1 MDDKDQQ
8 GVQPVASVPT
18 TPLGGI
24 QPEADKQQT
33 PPPVAAVPTPAPVIP
48 TPAPVTPTE
57 KVAPASGEV
66 SASQVAD
73 QVMDQKADF
82 GQPSAT
88 PAEDTTPQV
97 PTESPTAK

>member
-8 GVQPVASVPT
+8 GVQPVVPVPT
-18 TPLGGI
+18 TPLGG
-24 QPEADKQQT
+24 DKQQT
-33 PPPVAAVPTPAPVIP
+33 PPVAAVSTPAPVTP

-57 KVAPASGEV
+57 EVTPASGEV
-66 SASQVAD
+66 SASQVAE

-82 GQPSAT
+82 AKPSAT

-97 PTESPTAK
+97 PTEPPTAK